1 MKTDKITERDKQD
14 FWIQKHQDEVDKLMK
29 KETSM
34 LNEGSI
40 TQDQYD
46 KQLYKRLETN
56 KLIVYQKKTYEFS
69 KMSAGSTMNPQ
80 TIKNEDVSEKNML
93 QCHNNLIVFQV

>member
-1 MKTDKITERDKQD
+1 
-14 FWIQKHQDEVDKLMK
+14 
-29 KETSM
+29 M

-56 KLIVYQKKTYEFS
+56 KLIVYQKDLRVLAIYRE
-69 KMSAGSTMNPQ
+69 MSWFYHEPA
-80 TIKNEDVSEKNML
+80 
-93 QCHNNLIVFQV
+93 NN

>member
-1 MKTDKITERDKQD
+1 
-14 FWIQKHQDEVDKLMK
+14 
-29 KETSM
+29 M

-56 KLIVYQKKTYEFS
+56 KLIVYQKDLRVLAIYRE
-69 KMSAGSTMNPQ
+69 MSAVLP
-80 TIKNEDVSEKNML
+80 
-93 QCHNNLIVFQV
+93 